1 MALYFELRDG
11 AAVDRD
17 SGLNIRMPR
26 MQPDEAAGITEF
38 QYPIYLGEQRIHG
51 VALLGADA
59 MEANGARRL
68 WTTKLE
74 LGAAGALEGVFELKR
89 ILGNDDGDFQFL
101 QEVAR
106 GLVVV
111 FATEPS
117 PDYDFRYSALISA
130 DALAAGGVVVPLG
143 TPQGSNGEIVLA
155 EAFVPARADRSEAS

>member
-1 MALYFELRDG
+1 
-11 AAVDRD
+11 
-17 SGLNIRMPR
+17 
-26 MQPDEAAGITEF
+26 
-38 QYPIYLGEQRIHG
+38 
-51 VALLGADA
+51 
-59 MEANGARRL
+59 
-68 WTTKLE
+68 
-74 LGAAGALEGVFELKR
+74 LEGVFELKR

-130 DALAAGGVVVPLG
+130 DALAAGGVVVPPG